1 MPFGR
6 SRKFPEHRNRPDRPP
21 DQFARAVRANT
32 LEDLI
37 GAVSTEGAF
46 KAADA
51 GLNALRRKIT
61 VATLTIRLQLQHRL
75 PSGASS
81 RRTIVEVSGARE
93 TEAIIPSRSRRREPR
108 PLGAHMYRERDR
120 VERLFGR
127 LKECRRVAT
136 RYEETARNYLASC
149 QFASIRVR
157 LA

>member
-93 TEAIIPSRSRRREPR
+93 TEAIIPSPQ
-108 PLGAHMYRERDR
+108 PFDGRERGQHHHGLADDLAGDELEAA
-120 VERLFGR
+120 ER
-127 LKECRRVAT
+127 KP
-136 RYEETARNYLASC
+136 
-149 QFASIRVR
+149 
-157 LA
+157 